1 MIRSKLPFLILAAVL
16 ALALTGVASANRPDN
31 ETRRMHVTSYRVCDP
46 SIAAVKACNGR
57 TASGKPVQWGLAA
70 CGREFD
76 FGTVF
81 EVPEVGFFA
90 CYDRGW
96 GVHNNLLDIFLPAE
110 MGIGGSRWRDVII
123 RYDLEGEQVLQ
134 DALASIGESPVVS
147 PGGASAPTRASAQTE
162 NLLGNA
168 LADTLRQHYNADIGL
183 IHNGAL
189 HGGLTPEQL
198 TATNVATVLPMAQ
211 RGVTLHL
218 RGDVIK
224 QILETS
230 LAQDARTDLTLSLAG
245 LNVVYNPTAPIGKR
259 VVHLT
264 RSDTQEPIWENA
276 SYFVALTDGLYL
288 ADPYHSLFE
297 TGRGFLTF
305 EPAADTI
312 GKWITGHG
320 APASQPGRIVS
331 LK

>member
-1 MIRSKLPFLILAAVL
+1 MIRSRLPFLILAVVL
-16 ALALTGVASANRPDN
+16 ALGLTGVASASRPDN
-31 ETRRMHVTSYRVCDP
+31 ETRRMHVTGYRICDA

-57 TASGKPVQWGLAA
+57 TASGKPAQWGLAA

-81 EVPEVGFFA
+81 EVPDLGFFA
-90 CYDRGW
+90 CYDRGG
-96 GVHNNLLDIFLPAE
+96 GVHNNLLDIFMPE
-110 MGIGGSRWRDVII
+110 GMGIGGSRWRDVVI
-123 RYDLEGEQVLQ
+123 RYDLDGEQVLQ
-134 DALASIGESPVVS
+134 DALAAIGETPVASPRGAGVS
-147 PGGASAPTRASAQTE
+147 AATQNE
-162 NLLGNA
+162 NLLGNG
-168 LADTLRQHYNADIGL
+168 LAEALRQHYNADIGL
-183 IHNGAL
+183 IHNGVI

-198 TATNVATVLPMAQ
+198 TSTNVEAALPKSQ

-224 QILETS
+224 QIIETS
-230 LAQDARTDLTLSLAG
+230 LAQDVRTDLTLSLAG

-259 VVHLT
+259 IVHLT
-264 RSDTQEPIWENA
+264 RADTREPIWENA
-276 SYFVALTDGLYL
+276 NYFVALTDGLYL

-312 GKWITGHG
+312 SKWIARGG
-320 APASQPGRIVS
+320 ALVSQPGRIAP